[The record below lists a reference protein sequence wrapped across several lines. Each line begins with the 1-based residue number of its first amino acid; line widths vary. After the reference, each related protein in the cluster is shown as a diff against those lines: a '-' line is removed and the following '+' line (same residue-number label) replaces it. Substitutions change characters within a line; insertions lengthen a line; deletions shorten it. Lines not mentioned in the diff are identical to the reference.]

1 MRVLL
6 TGHKGYLG
14 TVMAPLIRKNGH
26 EVVGLDTGYF
36 EDCVLGPQP
45 QILPSLCRDIRDIT
59 IEDLYGFDAVIHLAN
74 LCNDPLG
81 NLDPQLT
88 RHINHFASVRLARL
102 ARQAG
107 VGRFLFASSCSMYGA
122 AGRDD
127 ILTEKAAL
135 CPLTP
140 YAEAK
145 VQTELELARLA
156 SDNFSPVYLRNA
168 TAYGFS
174 PRLRADLVLNNLVCW
189 AYTTGKVKIMSDGT
203 PWRPVVHARDIALAF
218 LCTLEAPVE
227 TIHNEAFNVG
237 RNGENYQVRELAQIV
252 SQIVP
257 NCRVELAGQNNPD
270 PRDYRVDFTKIQ
282 TKLPGFKPCW
292 TAQLGA
298 QQLYEVF
305 EKVGLT
311 LENFEGRKYI
321 RLNQLT
327 YLLKESKLDSSLRW
341 TRQNRLLSAR
351 GLSGHAIG

>member
-1 MRVLL
+1 MRILL
-6 TGHKGYLG
+6 TGHNGYLG
-14 TVMAPLIRKNGH
+14 TVMTSFIQKYGH
-26 EVVGLDTGYF
+26 EVVGLDTDYF
-36 EDCVLGPQP
+36 EDCILGPEP
-45 QILPSLCRDIRDIT
+45 QAVPSLRKDIRDIV

-88 RHINHFASVRLARL
+88 RRINHFASVRLAKS
-102 ARQAG
+102 AKKAG
-107 VGRFLFASSCSMYGA
+107 IGRFLFASSCSMYGS
-122 AGRDD
+122 GSRDD
-127 ILTEKAAL
+127 VLTEEAIL
-135 CPLTP
+135 SPLTP

-145 VQTELELARLA
+145 VQTELELAMLA

-203 PWRPVVHARDIALAF
+203 PWRPVVHAKDIALAF
-218 LCTLEAPVE
+218 LCALEAPAE

-237 RNGENYQVRELAQIV
+237 RNGENYQVRDLAEIV
-252 SQIVP
+252 RQIVP
-257 NCRVELAGQNNPD
+257 NCQVELAGQNNPD
-270 PRDYRVDFTKIQ
+270 PRDYRVDFTKIE

-305 EKVGLT
+305 QKVGLT
-311 LENFEGRKYI
+311 LEDFQGCKYI
-321 RLNQLT
+321 RLKQLN
-327 YLLKESKLDSSLRW
+327 YLLREKKLDKSLRW
-341 TRQNRLLSAR
+341 TGKKL
-351 GLSGHAIG
+351 IGISSEA